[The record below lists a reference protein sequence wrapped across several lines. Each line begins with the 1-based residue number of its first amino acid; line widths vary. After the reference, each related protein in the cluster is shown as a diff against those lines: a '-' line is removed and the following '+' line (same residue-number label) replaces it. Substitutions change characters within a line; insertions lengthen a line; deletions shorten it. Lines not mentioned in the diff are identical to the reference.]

1 MMCNNSA
8 RDPKDT
14 NYVGHE
20 KPDRLKFASLFVCVD
35 YYLWLPFSIIMG
47 DKCGSH
53 SWVFDTHWK
62 V

>member
-35 YYLWLPFSIIMG
+35 YYLYDYRL
-47 DKCGSH
+47 
-53 SWVFDTHWK
+53 V
-62 V
+62 